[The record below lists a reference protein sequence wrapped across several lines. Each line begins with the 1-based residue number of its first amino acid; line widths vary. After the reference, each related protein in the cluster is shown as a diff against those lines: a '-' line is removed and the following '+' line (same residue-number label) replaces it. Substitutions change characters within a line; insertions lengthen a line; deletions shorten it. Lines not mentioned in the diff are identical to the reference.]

1 MTLYGELVQ
10 IMATTLSKESPF
22 LSRSCRDFL
31 YSYGLFVL
39 DKQTS
44 GLCVVAQYHSLHQVE
59 NYEYNCGKADILA
72 GVPGYECLPHKSVV
86 GTVWQLLTWFL
97 DAFVK
102 CTLHAHLSLFLTV

>member
-1 MTLYGELVQ
+1 MTWYAELVQ

-44 GLCVVAQYHSLHQVE
+44 GLCVVAQYHLLHQVE
-59 NYEYNCGKADILA
+59 NYEHNCGKADILA
-72 GVPGYECLPHKSVV
+72 GVPGYECHINQLWEQCGSYSPGFLMQLSNVL
-86 GTVWQLLTWFL
+86 GTGR
-97 DAFVK
+97 
-102 CTLHAHLSLFLTV
+102 